1 MLSTLRTPEQLQLA
15 IRARRK
21 ALGLTQAEVATRM
34 GLSQKRL
41 SALERNPALLSV
53 SQLLVLTA
61 LLGIELRVGTAAP
74 AGSTAKAGTW

>member
-1 MLSTLRTPEQLQLA
+1 MNPILRTPEQLQLA

-61 LLGIELRVGTAAP
+61 LLGIELRIGTAAP
-74 AGSTAKAGTW
+74 ANSSAKAVTW